1 MGIKFE
7 AVKFITD
14 MTRRGSHD
22 EQFFFTGILFLAS
35 MPRIQKYNAPK
46 EKKIDYFWNVIDDV
60 INYFIRSWHATVY
73 FGSTLHLP
81 ALEKQTIRSL
91 SALVCCHRQRGHS
104 ILHHLHS
111 KFRSNVYDM
120 ARVSEIN

>member
-35 MPRIQKYNAPK
+35 MPWIQKYNAPK
-46 EKKIDYFWNVIDDV
+46 EKKLIIFEMSLMMWLTILFTADTQLFILAPLFIYPLWKSKRFGLYLLSFAAIISVVIPFYITYTQNLDPTFM
-60 INYFIRSWHATVY
+60 IWQ
-73 FGSTLHLP
+73 
-81 ALEKQTIRSL
+81 E
-91 SALVCCHRQRGHS
+91 
-104 ILHHLHS
+104 
-111 KFRSNVYDM
+111 
-120 ARVSEIN
+120 